1 MEELTMTM
9 REFINAAAGECD
21 VRKVQYKP
29 VRSNVLI
36 YSGKVHEI
44 PKEIYDEK
52 IAVLLARE
60 NKFEIIIDGD
70 DE

>member
-1 MEELTMTM
+1 MTI
-9 REFINAAAGECD
+9 REFINTAAGECD
-21 VRKVQYKP
+21 IRRVQYKP
-29 VRSNVLI
+29 ERANILI

-44 PKEIYDEK
+44 PHEIYDET

-70 DE
+70 K